1 MIAYLQQYVLY
12 ILGGVIVLLLI
23 FGGVQTVRL
32 KLAVAT
38 LTAAQAE
45 KAKIE
50 SQMYTQNQAVKQLV
64 EKGEEQ
70 NQVIKEAW
78 DKLKQKPKIVYR
90 DAPKDC
96 EGAAQWAFEMIPKLG
111 AQ

>member
-38 LTAAQAE
+38 STAAQAE
-45 KAKIE
+45 NKALT
-50 SQMYTQNQAVKQLV
+50 SQMYTQNQSVKLLV
-64 EKGEEQ
+64 SKGEEQ
-70 NQVIKEAW
+70 NMKIEEIWA
-78 DKLKQKPKIVYR
+78 KLKIKPKVIYK

-96 EGAAQWAFEMIPKLG
+96 EGAAQWALDMIPKLG
-111 AQ
+111 VQ

>member
-38 LTAAQAE
+38 LTATQARLE
-45 KAKIE
+45 TTENQIVIQNE
-50 SQMYTQNQAVKQLV
+50 SVKQLFI
-64 EKGEEQ
+64 KGEEY
-70 NQVIKEAW
+70 NEAIKKAIASI
-78 DKLKQKPKIVYR
+78 KPPKIIKLPATPTNCE
-90 DAPKDC
+90 DAAK
-96 EGAAQWAFEMIPKLG
+96 WALDMVKEFE
-111 AQ
+111 